1 MDRIEING
9 VWYVRENPTP
19 KTNQFD
25 FELDETLEAELAH
38 TEHLSY
44 EDDEYLLELDGLVT
58 NKLHERVSMI
68 SLRIVDKIN
77 EREECWDNEN
87 FLRGLIK
94 LEQESIDGVFEDSD
108 ITVTHSLLN
117 KIINLL
123 KVGQKKGML

>member
-9 VWYVRENPTP
+9 VWYVREDNTP
-19 KTNQFD
+19 KTNQFS
-25 FELDETLEAELAH
+25 FELDEALEDELAH
-38 TEHLSY
+38 TECLSY

-68 SLRIVDKIN
+68 SLRVVDKLN

-87 FLRGLIK
+87 FLRGLAK
-94 LEQESIDGVFEDSD
+94 LAQESIDSAFDESD
-108 ITVTHSLLN
+108 VKVTHSLLN
-117 KIINLL
+117 RIINLL

>member
-19 KTNQFD
+19 KTRQFD
-25 FELDETLEAELAH
+25 FELDETLEEELAH